1 MSRRHRGR
9 EGQLSQSK
17 MNMRSWSVSTMLA
30 CARDF
35 SRASYRKR
43 ERLRV
48 VSFLL
53 DSAVVECIYV
63 TR

>member
-1 MSRRHRGR
+1 
-9 EGQLSQSK
+9 
-17 MNMRSWSVSTMLA
+17 MLA
-30 CARDF
+30 GARDF
-35 SRASYRKR
+35 TRASYRKR

-63 TR
+63 RR